1 MKIVDIEVVRMIDIE
16 NDTTMRTESDDA
28 TTIEPDL
35 PDQDG
40 VRGRDQD
47 MMMIMMEIED
57 EIAMTIL
64 PEIHTKEIDAKK
76 RDLEAALHRRK
87 SHVP

>member
-47 MMMIMMEIED
+47 MMMMIMMEIED
-57 EIAMTIL
+57 EIAMKIL

-76 RDLEAALHRRK
+76 RDLEAALH
-87 SHVP
+87 HIP